1 MRYTRLAVA
10 LLALAVLRAAECAA
24 QPPFWVTAPG
34 CEQSTGFN
42 VIHGNLLVTGA
53 TVACEYDA
61 TTLALVRTI
70 PLPAPATNTR
80 VIEAPGDDFLLA
92 GSSPT
97 MHLIDGPTGGVVQ
110 TYVDPTPGGNFGWDI
125 GLSGTHVLA
134 TDPLDNEVH
143 VFDLATGAFQHTIAF
158 SEVQFGYAIAVLGP
172 DVIVASMTGAA
183 TRLRRYD
190 VATGAFLGQFAL
202 VPGGPNDAGKIAG
215 RMSVA
220 GADVL
225 IGMPGNGPA
234 AYLLDGTTGA
244 VVRSFPAPEP
254 LSGFGHSARATAT
267 EVVVYAAG
275 SPRDVTFVFDRATGT
290 LLRTIRDFWA
300 NSNSNVREHL
310 VLLGSRT
317 IAGNTVM
324 AYCGGNA
331 GCGPCETCGP
341 SGSCVAAPH
350 PTCQQMDPS
359 GAFKLMFLN
368 TAARDTAQWKGKG
381 MLAPGGP
388 PDTGYA
394 YRLFGAPDVDTDY
407 ALCVFDPSS
416 ALLFRAE
423 APAGTCDASPCWKRR
438 GEDFETVG
446 VFTYRDPDRTPD
458 GIRGA
463 RLFRRTDTGLT
474 SLQMRGGGPNLSS
487 RPFGIP
493 TLPLTLPVRVQ
504 LQSRDGQCFETTHS
518 TVVSNSTERFVSKS
532 D

>member
-1 MRYTRLAVA
+1 
-10 LLALAVLRAAECAA
+10 
-24 QPPFWVTAPG
+24 
-34 CEQSTGFN
+34 
-42 VIHGNLLVTGA
+42 
-53 TVACEYDA
+53 
-61 TTLALVRTI
+61 
-70 PLPAPATNTR
+70 
-80 VIEAPGDDFLLA
+80 
-92 GSSPT
+92 
-97 MHLIDGPTGGVVQ
+97 
-110 TYVDPTPGGNFGWDI
+110 
-125 GLSGTHVLA
+125 
-134 TDPLDNEVH
+134 
-143 VFDLATGAFQHTIAF
+143 
-158 SEVQFGYAIAVLGP
+158 
-172 DVIVASMTGAA
+172 
-183 TRLRRYD
+183 
-190 VATGAFLGQFAL
+190 
-202 VPGGPNDAGKIAG
+202 
-215 RMSVA
+215 
-220 GADVL
+220 
-225 IGMPGNGPA
+225 
-234 AYLLDGTTGA
+234 
-244 VVRSFPAPEP
+244 
-254 LSGFGHSARATAT
+254 
-267 EVVVYAAG
+267 VVVYAAG

-317 IAGNTVM
+317 IAGSTVM

-381 MLAPGGP
+381 TLAPGGP

-474 SLQMRGGGPNLSS
+474 SLQMRGGGPNLSN

-493 TLPLTLPVRVQ
+493 TLPLTLPLRVQ

-518 TVVSNSTERFVSKS
+518 TVVFNSTERFVSKS